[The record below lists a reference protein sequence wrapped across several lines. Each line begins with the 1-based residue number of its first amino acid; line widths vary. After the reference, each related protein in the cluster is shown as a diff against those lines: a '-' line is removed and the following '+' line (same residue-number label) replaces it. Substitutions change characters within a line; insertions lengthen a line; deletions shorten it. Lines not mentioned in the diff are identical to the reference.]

1 MKSTQTIFCK
11 DNGTVTISAS
21 EYNKLLLY
29 KELALEMK
37 EVLKGDSQWTAQ
49 VTHHGSMT
57 WTITSTAHIIIKNAT
72 LVSMLVMK
80 KVMKYDSYR
89 DSQTGQHC
97 PCFE

>member
-37 EVLKGDSQWTAQ
+37 EVLTGGDA
-49 VTHHGSMT
+49 
-57 WTITSTAHIIIKNAT
+57 
-72 LVSMLVMK
+72 
-80 KVMKYDSYR
+80 
-89 DSQTGQHC
+89 
-97 PCFE
+97 E